1 MVCLLV
7 ILNFFTCLQISHMS
21 STCSGLVH
29 NLFKNCSIVRVM
41 ANEWLVHDV
50 SIHLFMTSS
59 SCLWH
64 FMISP
69 CLLHGLFMDCSWTSS
84 HVYILEIWA
93 LLLRGLFTNSSWLI
107 QDLGT
112 TCSWLFH
119 NFFQDL
125 FKTTSELVYDLFMT
139 FVGHIIDLFVTC
151 SWLFHDL
158 FISYPKLL
166 HLFINTLF
174 EQYLFWTGL
183 QLVHNLFKTFS
194 WLAHVSFPA
203 CWWLGYLIKDL
214 YMSPSILVHYL
225 FKTCSWPV
233 HDLLMTF
240 SWFVHGLFMT

>member
-93 LLLRGLFTNSSWLI
+93 LL
-107 QDLGT
+107 
-112 TCSWLFH
+112 
-119 NFFQDL
+119 
-125 FKTTSELVYDLFMT
+125 
-139 FVGHIIDLFVTC
+139 
-151 SWLFHDL
+151 
-158 FISYPKLL
+158 